1 MYDCCSERSF
11 MNVREWVA
19 TIRQASETE
28 DLPIM
33 ICGNKIDIRGE
44 KEELGY
50 KVYKIL
56 VALWWKK
63 QLYS

>member
-1 MYDCCSERSF
+1 